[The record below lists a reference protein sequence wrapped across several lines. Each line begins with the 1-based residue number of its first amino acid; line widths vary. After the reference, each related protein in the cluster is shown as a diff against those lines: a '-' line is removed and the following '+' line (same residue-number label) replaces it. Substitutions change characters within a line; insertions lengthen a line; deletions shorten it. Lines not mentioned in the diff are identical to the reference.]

1 LVREL
6 ADDTHSTIDVAV
18 ACRILGVSRSGYYD
32 WLGRPPSARE
42 EANTLLLKHIKEVH
56 EDSRKTYGWP
66 RVHAELTLGRGL
78 AVNHKRVARLMREA
92 GIQGLYR
99 RRYRRG
105 PTGPATEE
113 DLVKRNFTVE
123 ATDLLWLTDI
133 TEHPTKEGKLYCAAV
148 MDAYSRRIIGWSI
161 AHHMRTE
168 LVIDALGMATLRRRP
183 EDGATILHS
192 DHGTQYTA
200 WAFGQRLRAAGL
212 LGSMGT
218 VGDCYDNSMMESF
231 WSTLQLEV
239 LDTRTWE
246 TRTELANAIFEW
258 IECWYNTKRRHS
270 SLGMLSPVDFE
281 AAPPPHTSTQNDH

>member
-1 LVREL
+1 MVREL
-6 ADDTHSTIDVAV
+6 AADTDTEIDIAV
-18 ACRILGVSRSGYYD
+18 ACRILGVSRSGYYA
-32 WLGRPPSARE
+32 WLGRPPSARH

-56 EDSRKTYGWP
+56 KDSRETYGWP
-66 RVHAELTLGRGL
+66 RVHAELTLGLGL
-78 AVNHKRVARLMREA
+78 VVNHKRVARLMREA

-105 PTGPATEE
+105 PTGPATED
-113 DLVKRNFTVE
+113 DLVKRNFTVS
-123 ATDLLWLTDI
+123 AAGRLWLTDI
-133 TEHPTKEGKLYCAAV
+133 TEHPTNEGKLYCAAV

-168 LVIDALGMATLRRRP
+168 LIIDALGMATLRRQP
-183 EDGATILHS
+183 DNGATILHS
-192 DHGTQYTA
+192 DHGTQYTS

-212 LGSMGT
+212 LPSMGT

-231 WSTLQLEV
+231 WGTLQLEV

-246 TRTELANAIFEW
+246 TRAELANAIFEW
-258 IECWYNTKRRHS
+258 IECWYNTERRHS

-281 AAPPPHTSTQNDH
+281 AAAPPHTSTQDDH